1 MIQRHPT
8 VKCDGIANWSLFFL
22 ALGSGHSL
30 CFSPNILKISCKLLQ
45 SLVFRRAS
53 PPFQLHLLSKL
64 ILVPTQPSLISSYI
78 SQFLVVTFC
87 LVPLVLI
94 LRFLMSKLW
103 IIYEQSLVTI
113 TVINILSTLKEGR
126 YIPRHTHA
134 QSKRNPRSTI
144 NWQSEDNAGRIVI
157 SFKCYV
163 CSTSSASH
171 KTGYIN
177 SI

>member
-1 MIQRHPT
+1 
-8 VKCDGIANWSLFFL
+8 
-22 ALGSGHSL
+22 
-30 CFSPNILKISCKLLQ
+30 
-45 SLVFRRAS
+45 
-53 PPFQLHLLSKL
+53 
-64 ILVPTQPSLISSYI
+64 
-78 SQFLVVTFC
+78 
-87 LVPLVLI
+87 
-94 LRFLMSKLW
+94 MSKLW

-134 QSKRNPRSTI
+134 QSKRYPRSTI